1 MLRKKIVPLVLVGCM
16 LTTGMP
22 AFVYA
27 AADSAASSIA
37 SIDIPAK
44 GEVVVTGSTSQE
56 PKSEDLERVI
66 KLVKA
71 KITVPAELT
80 QFDYYFNSSNY
91 YGGAV
96 WTLNWTTKDN
106 TKNISIES
114 DQSGNIISY
123 NTGDDASG
131 NYAPKYLKA
140 DLKST
145 ADKFIKKIAPD
156 ISGKLKYIG
165 ANGSYGGVYNYE
177 YQRVENGIPMPDNSV
192 SVGVNYETGKV
203 MSYSANWLY
212 QAEIPSPDTKI
223 TKDEAAKKIGKSIK
237 MKLTYQNAYTPDSN
251 GKSKIKAFLV
261 YSPDNS
267 YVSVDAKTGE
277 VYTSQ
282 NEWMKYSESQTMA
295 TAAMGDKSDT
305 GSLTQEEITKVDEIK
320 GLISKD
326 AAIKAITENKSL
338 LLDSNLKSITASLY
352 KQNNY
357 YTKDDKTRYAWNIT
371 LTDPRE
377 IDKKSGDNYRAH
389 VNASVDAVTGKIIY
403 FNATVKDYNNMT
415 AKELETIKVKYDREQ
430 GQSILESFLK
440 AQIPDKFNNSK
451 LTDDQGGYVI
461 AYDKEKEIYGGYNY
475 NYNRVNEG
483 IEYPFNGIYGAVD
496 GVTGKVTSFNYN
508 WNENITFE
516 APKNIINADNAFN
529 IYIQNKGY
537 QLVYEINNIHSYD
550 SKGMDI
556 IRTDAYSVDSKVRLV
571 YRTDISPN
579 TISPFTG
586 KQIDYN
592 GDEYVAPENLYNYK
606 DISNSLSERNIRLL
620 AEIGIGFKGG
630 EFKPDQAITTKEL
643 TDFLNQSGIY
653 YNNNKYKINNDD
665 TTLTRVAAAKFA
677 VQVLGYESI
686 AKLKGIYNANFK
698 DQSQISSENQGYTAL
713 AQGLNLITGNTDNEF
728 RPNDKLTRGE
738 AADLII
744 AMLNVEK

>member
-1 MLRKKIVPLVLVGCM
+1 MFRKKIVPLVLVGCM

-27 AADSAASSIA
+27 AADSASSSIA
-37 SIDIPAK
+37 SIDIPAT
-44 GEVVVTGSTSQE
+44 GEIVVTGGSSQE
-56 PKSEDLERVI
+56 PKSEDLERVL

-71 KITVPAELT
+71 KITVPAEYS
-80 QFDYYFNSSNY
+80 QFDYNFNASNY
-91 YGGAV
+91 YGGAT
-96 WTLNWTTKDN
+96 WSLNWSTKDN
-106 TKNISIES
+106 EKNMSIQS
-114 DQSGNIISY
+114 DQNGNIISY
-123 NTGDDASG
+123 NTGGDGSG

-140 DLKST
+140 DLKSA

-192 SVGVNYETGKV
+192 TVGVNYKTGKV

-223 TKDEAAKKIGKSIK
+223 TKDEAAKKIGKTIK
-237 MKLTYQNAYTPDSN
+237 MKLTYQNAYTPDKD
-251 GKSKIKAFLV
+251 GKTEIKAFLV

-267 YVSVDAKTGE
+267 YISVDAKTGE
-277 VYTSQ
+277 VYTTQ
-282 NEWMKYSESQTMA
+282 NAWVQYTDEKGLTE
-295 TAAMGDKSDT
+295 AAASGNKSDS
-305 GSLTQEEITKVDEIK
+305 GLTDEEITKVDEIK

-326 AAIKAITENKSL
+326 AAIKAITENKGL
-338 LLDSNLKSITASLY
+338 LLDANLKSISASLY

-357 YTKDDKTRYAWNIT
+357 YTNDDKTRYAWNIT
-371 LTDPRE
+371 LSDPRE
-377 IDKKSGDNYRAH
+377 IDKKSGDNYRAYA
-389 VNASVDAVTGKIIY
+389 NASVDAVTGKIIS
-403 FNATVKDYNNMT
+403 FRTTVKDYNNMT
-415 AKELETIKVKYDREQ
+415 AKELEKIKVKYDREQ
-430 GQSILESFLK
+430 GQSILEGFLK

-483 IEYPFNGIYGAVD
+483 IEYPLNGIYGAVD
-496 GVTGKVTSFNYN
+496 GVTGKITSFNYN
-508 WNENITFE
+508 WNENVTFE
-516 APKNIINADNAFN
+516 APKNIINPDNAFN

-550 SKGMDI
+550 SKGMDL

-586 KQIDYN
+586 KQIDNN
-592 GDEYVAPENLYNYK
+592 GDEYIAPENLYDYK
-606 DISNSLSERNIRLL
+606 DINNSLSARNIKLL
-620 AEIGIGFKGG
+620 AELGIGFKGG

-653 YNNNKYKINNDD
+653 YNNNKYKINND
-665 TTLTRVAAAKFA
+665 TTTITRVAAAKFA
-677 VQVLGYESI
+677 VQILGYESI
-686 AKLKGIYNANFK
+686 AKLKGIYDANFK
-698 DQSQISSENQGYTAL
+698 DQNQISSENQGYTAL
-713 AQGLNLITGNTDNEF
+713 AQGLNLITGNADNEF